1 MEAPRA
7 TLVCYLGTL
16 LTVVATL
23 AFTFAGL
30 EFLTMDN
37 AVLTEVTTTSSLD
50 TTRSLGFGDDGN
62 AAYSLV
68 SADDP
73 NVRAATNFQRS
84 LTLDVTIKADDQMQV
99 SFANQ
104 TGFFAAYKHDA
115 HVRDGFSAS
124 FDKMRT
130 RALAFTSEAFG

>member
-1 MEAPRA
+1 
-7 TLVCYLGTL
+7 
-16 LTVVATL
+16 
-23 AFTFAGL
+23 
-30 EFLTMDN
+30 MDN

-68 SADDP
+68 SADEP
-73 NVRAATNFQRS
+73 NVHAAPNFQRS
-84 LTLDVTIKADDQMQV
+84 LTLDLDVTIKADDQMQV

-104 TGFFAAYKHDA
+104 TEIFAAYKHDA
-115 HVRDGFSAS
+115 HVRDVFSAS
-124 FDKMRT
+124 FGKMRT